1 MLALHLQHEPSEM
14 TLDQQCRV
22 VCLSDMLLDTNKVAW
37 PMDAAMGSPIVDVGS
52 GMMDR
57 PSADA
62 GRMTKAAA
70 MWGMTPTMSISSSSS
85 VKAAIALASTIS
97 NVPVTNLGFYP
108 TVSYASVSPEMS

>member
-52 GMMDR
+52 GTMDR

-70 MWGMTPTMSISSSSS
+70 DVGNDPHHVHILFLVCEGRGHCSG
-85 VKAAIALASTIS
+85 LHD
-97 NVPVTNLGFYP
+97 
-108 TVSYASVSPEMS
+108 